1 MAILVLPESIARSIE
16 AEGVRNYPNEC
27 CGILIGRDV
36 ENSRRIEEMR
46 AVDNAFNVDRLRD
59 RFLISP
65 RAIYQAEKDLQN
77 TGRTIV
83 GFYHS
88 HPDHP
93 ARPSDY
99 DREHAWPFYS
109 YVIVSIA
116 GAQAVDMTSWVLDE
130 TSHTFRRQ
138 EIQELSTES

>member
-1 MAILVLPESIARSIE
+1 MAILVLPESIARLIE
-16 AEGVRNYPNEC
+16 AEGVRHYPEEC

-36 ENSRRIEEMR
+36 NASRRIEEIR
-46 AVDNAFNVDRLRD
+46 PVNNAFDADRLHD

-65 RAIYQAEKDLQN
+65 QAIYQTEKELEN
-77 TGRTIV
+77 SGRTIV

-116 GAQAVDMTSWVLDE
+116 AAQAVDMTSWVLDE
-130 TSHTFRRQ
+130 TSHSFRRQ
-138 EIQELSTES
+138 DIQEISTES